1 MFAGFLLK
9 HKAGLWGDQKDIRV
23 SDWRDRTINLY
34 MALLVNF
41 YQIYVVDLK
50 WREGCFFPVRV
61 SFWHQWLD
69 SVEQNLEAVESRM
82 FFSAVRR
89 LCSIRFLF
97 FFFGYLRLVRR
108 DNGEPVFCL
117 VWESLYNFLFS
128 CAATRLVPNV
138 WLCIAVEMQC
148 VFRFPW
154 LFLELKTG
162 SSYHPYCPLNR

>member
-89 LCSIRFLF
+89 LCSIRFFFVFFWLPPIGTTRQRRACFLLSLRELVQLF
-97 FFFGYLRLVRR
+97 IFLCSYQASAKCLIMHSRGNAVRVPFPLTIFG
-108 DNGEPVFCL
+108 
-117 VWESLYNFLFS
+117 
-128 CAATRLVPNV
+128 A
-138 WLCIAVEMQC
+138 Q
-148 VFRFPW
+148 
-154 LFLELKTG
+154 
-162 SSYHPYCPLNR
+162 NRK